1 MVLIQIF
8 VFQLLSNYVRFSV
21 STACEVA
28 RLNERA
34 GSARLL
40 PLVVA
45 DWLGELIGIRRRLVM
60 LSVCRVDV
68 PLKAESINSLEVTFM
83 GFFVGLDIQPNLF
96 FIAAYLVDLL

>member
-1 MVLIQIF
+1 
-8 VFQLLSNYVRFSV
+8 
-21 STACEVA
+21 
-28 RLNERA
+28 
-34 GSARLL
+34 
-40 PLVVA
+40 
-45 DWLGELIGIRRRLVM
+45 M